1 MISFEQIEKLFS
13 CDSVQ
18 KCGIEIEFRL
28 KESEK
33 FDFCCMGLL
42 LDKRKKRNVYWYGLT
57 PDGENAYDF
66 ATFEEMAAAPV
77 FDGLCLCEIWDRV
90 ELLSFD
96 ACDPM
101 ERIRDFIDEG
111 LMNDKEPAPKK
122 NLVEARK
129 LTEAQ
134 KKYKAFERRRI
145 WTVIAMTVLLI
156 VLLMG
161 LVVGLLREEEDATL
175 FLISSGASVVYTVI
189 VIYICP
195 KIIRRHEELYSAACG
210 NNRDVVHTGLFGE
223 IWRSFD
229 AAPYGE
235 IAGGKVKHM
244 EVWNNSIELD
254 IRRNGHAFGVVI
266 DPEGM
271 YMVVDEEENSVREM
285 EMSLAEIP
293 DAEKFFAILEE
304 FIRENS

>member
-101 ERIRDFIDEG
+101 ERIREYQ
-111 LMNDKEPAPKK
+111 EESERA
-122 NLVEARK
+122 LVNRVK
-129 LTEAQ
+129 
-134 KKYKAFERRRI
+134 RRSQIIFLAYVHRYLCPVL
-145 WTVIAMTVLLI
+145 VIVLPVLLGGPYT
-156 VLLMG
+156 LLIMG
-161 LVVGLLREEEDATL
+161 IGC
-175 FLISSGASVVYTVI
+175 LIFA
-189 VIYICP
+189 
-195 KIIRRHEELYSAACG
+195 LYSLIGYRLRWKHIYCSYQKV
-210 NNRDVVHTGLFGE
+210 NRQKMTPDNVSWGR
-223 IWRSFD
+223 IKKSD
-229 AAPYGE
+229 AYGTP
-235 IAGGKVKHM
+235 AMFAVM
-244 EVWNNSIELD
+244 
-254 IRRNGHAFGVVI
+254 GV
-266 DPEGM
+266 
-271 YMVVDEEENSVREM
+271 
-285 EMSLAEIP
+285 LAIVCY
-293 DAEKFFAILEE
+293 
-304 FIRENS
+304 FI